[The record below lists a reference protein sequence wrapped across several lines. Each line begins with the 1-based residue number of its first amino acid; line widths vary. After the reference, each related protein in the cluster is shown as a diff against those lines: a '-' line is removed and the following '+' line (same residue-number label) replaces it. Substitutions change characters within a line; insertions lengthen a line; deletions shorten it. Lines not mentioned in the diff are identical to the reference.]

1 MALQEDAAAALQ
13 GGAPQQP
20 GQQQQPGN
28 KGGLGELA
36 QAYAR
41 CEQTQSCTPQDAQVL
56 AAGLPQLMKMAENIK
71 MILDHV
77 QKSQGQPQQGQP
89 QPGQR

>member
-1 MALQEDAAAALQ
+1 MSNPGIQDAAASALQ
-13 GGAPQQP
+13 GGPQQP
-20 GQQQQPGN
+20 GGGQQQPQGN

-41 CEQTQSCTPQDAQVL
+41 CEQTQSCTPQDAEIL

-77 QKSQGQPQQGQP
+77 QKSQGQPQQV
-89 QPGQR
+89 R